1 MFLWQKLVQ
10 EFNTREKLMLQEVI
24 YIEIWKQVDNAQQ
37 VNKLK

>member
-37 VNKLK
+37 VNKPK

>member
-10 EFNTREKLMLQEVI
+10 EFNTHEKLMLQEVI

-37 VNKLK
+37 VNKPK